1 MKMRTFSIIALL
13 TAMTAP
19 AAAQTATDLLEQ
31 GREAYL
37 NYDFSEAARLYAAAK
52 KKVKRTDTDFTE
64 KYTGYQKQLTMAQ
77 NFLDRVEKISIIDSI
92 TVSKPE
98 FFKAYRI
105 PASSGH
111 LQGSEAMPVKGHTAT
126 YIFSNENQDYKIWA
140 ERDTIGDMRLIEA
153 SRLNDGSW
161 GEPTFLDDQLFAN
174 GDQAYPF
181 MMADGVTLYYA
192 DNGDNSLG
200 GYDIMVAT
208 RDAGDGSFLQPQN
221 MGFPYNSPYDDY
233 LLAIDELNGV
243 GWWATDRNQL
253 DDELTIYVF
262 VTNDLRQ
269 NYSADDDDV
278 ESFARIDDYIATQPE
293 DADYTELLNTIRA
306 IDPNESAREAD
317 FYLPMPG
324 GKSYTSYDDF
334 RSSQARTMM
343 RQYVAAQAEYKEN
356 AEKLQDMRVA
366 YHESR
371 SIALGKKIAGAET
384 ALARE
389 LEQLQKMQSDIYK
402 LELKN

>member
-1 MKMRTFSIIALL
+1 
-13 TAMTAP
+13 
-19 AAAQTATDLLEQ
+19 
-31 GREAYL
+31 
-37 NYDFSEAARLYAAAK
+37 
-52 KKVKRTDTDFTE
+52 
-64 KYTGYQKQLTMAQ
+64 
-77 NFLDRVEKISIIDSI
+77 
-92 TVSKPE
+92 
-98 FFKAYRI
+98 
-105 PASSGH
+105 
-111 LQGSEAMPVKGHTAT
+111 
-126 YIFSNENQDYKIWA
+126 
-140 ERDTIGDMRLIEA
+140 
-153 SRLNDGSW
+153 
-161 GEPTFLDDQLFAN
+161 
-174 GDQAYPF
+174 
-181 MMADGVTLYYA
+181 
-192 DNGDNSLG
+192 
-200 GYDIMVAT
+200 MVAT

>member
-1 MKMRTFSIIALL
+1 MRTFSIIALL
-13 TAMTAP
+13 TAMVIP

-37 NYDFSEAARLYAAAK
+37 NYDFSEASRLYAAAK

-64 KYTGYQKQLTMAQ
+64 KYNGYQKQLTMAQ

-111 LQGSEAMPVKGHTAT
+111 LEGSEGMPVNGHTAT

-140 ERDTIGDMRLIEA
+140 ERDSIGNMRLIE
-153 SRLNDGSW
+153 SSLLNDGTW
-161 GEPTFLDDQLFAN
+161 GEPTFLDDELFAD

-192 DNGDNSLG
+192 DNGENSLG

-221 MGFPYNSPYDDY
+221 LGFPYNSPYDDY
-233 LLAIDELNGV
+233 MLAIDELNGV

-253 DDELTIYVF
+253 EDELTIYVF

-269 NYSADDDDV
+269 NYSSDDDNV
-278 ESFARIDDYIATQPE
+278 ESYARIDDYISTQPE
-293 DADYTELLNTIRA
+293 DADYTELLKTIRA
-306 IDPNESAREAD
+306 IDPNESTRTAD
-317 FYLPMPG
+317 FYLPMPN
-324 GKSYTSYDDF
+324 GKTYTNYDNF
-334 RSSQARTMM
+334 RSSQARNMM
-343 RQYVAAQAEYKEN
+343 RQYVAAQTEYQEN
-356 AEKLQDMRVA
+356 AEKLQDMRVS

-371 SIALGKKIAGAET
+371 SIALGKRIASAET
-384 ALARE
+384 TLDHERE
-389 LEQLQKMQSDIYK
+389 SLKKMLSDIYK